1 MPRNI
6 FMPNSIGILFI
17 DNLNYISAIC
27 LCQIQNSLYKT
38 LVSWKE
44 SSLLKSVQSQ
54 FGLPNCSYYV
64 NNISIK

>member
-17 DNLNYISAIC
+17 DNLNYISAIF

-54 FGLPNCSYYV
+54 FGLPNCSY
-64 NNISIK
+64 